1 MASNVANSAGRVVT
15 RKSFFQKWIVE
26 AKPGYAIMFIAPWSS
41 VVAFITIYHKT
52 VGDNSF
58 FFFQK
63 KNQFIGEGARD
74 SDVYTF
80 PMLGGRQTVQHY
92 IDNRRQQIGGD
103 NIRINPQQKKS
114 YYE

>member
-1 MASNVANSAGRVVT
+1 MSSLADLPT
-15 RKSFFQKWIVE
+15 PCRKSFFQKWIVD

-41 VVAFITIYHKT
+41 VVAVITMYHKT

-80 PMLGGRQTVQHY
+80 PIIGGRQNVQKF
-92 IDNRRQQIGGD
+92 IDSRRALIGGD
-103 NIRINPQQKKS
+103 NIRINPQQKKD
-114 YYE
+114 YHE